1 MERLQEQDSE
11 KRNAQSAIRCDRAPA
26 STILG
31 ASTVRQLIGGGDCDP
46 LQDSVKKDEEGGVY
60 KQIAQAL
67 VTYRYTGKNAADPK
81 KLVMLDGQIN
91 ESKLIAEYNQI
102 VSNGPASIRWAKAN
116 GKLNFADGNRAEIE
130 PATCSRSGR
139 RLKRAFPGCSH
150 PMGPHLRALL
160 TSRVR
165 SLHGQLTRACSKR

>member
-1 MERLQEQDSE
+1 MRRDRDREDDERRPRDRDRDDDERRQMERLQEQDSE

-116 GKLNFADGNRAEIE
+116 GKLNFADGNRAGIE
-130 PATCSRSGR
+130 PATCSHHR
-139 RLKRAFPGCSH
+139 RDA
-150 PMGPHLRALL
+150 
-160 TSRVR
+160 
-165 SLHGQLTRACSKR
+165 